1 MSTNNSYRDDER
13 DEEGFIILK
22 PKASRDRT
30 EAPAAAGLKKK
41 TGKKKKPH
49 KKGTHPKKPK
59 LLYWHYDD
67 KCTMGSVLCDKDS
80 VLCDKDK
87 DKDKNYKLFSNE
99 SEIDKYEKGLREKG
113 VKKYKDCELPV
124 GIEHYSDAYLKFRCK
139 VNLDLSD
146 FEQFQKLILA
156 GESTDVRRSVL
167 KIVCVILS
175 SYLIRPMLKLDDILE
190 TYRLDEKEQLRALC
204 VHVSVGENAFYVLKR
219 ICESMIVC
227 TAVDDDDWSKLR
239 VPTVISPDVE
249 QSILE
254 SANLRVRGCKED
266 KWPAPY
272 RDMSV
277 LLDLRTLKAKDI
289 KNFSLLNPWCS
300 CIIYGKKVDLLGYGE
315 RIKGDVLS
323 TVLPDWNAQKVNR
336 LAEAYVATLPA
347 LFNERRNHFIKLWL
361 QSGTYLSHHLERKKG
376 TKMQDAERFKKRVE
390 VTALLS
396 FLKFTKENCAV
407 SDEAMEQF
415 QNYILDILL
424 PGCILLYKDN
434 SVAVSSLSSREVFEE
449 VLKNML
455 VTDNLCRFYS
465 LPDKS
470 KVVWPR
476 KTEQGDSIWGYIK
489 WYDWPEEECKV
500 PCLVLL
506 ENEFKDIVSQLDP
519 QRTGFK
525 DVLSKIRKERPQ
537 YLHSNFIAKTR
548 QTINDKAEQ
557 TPAYRLKISEL
568 PIGEDIKQSL
578 LSMGAK

>member
-1 MSTNNSYRDDER
+1 MSTNNFDRDDER
-13 DEEGFIILK
+13 DEDGFIHLK
-22 PKASRDRT
+22 HKASMDRT

-67 KCTMGSVLCDKDS
+67 KCTRGS

-113 VKKYKDCELPV
+113 VKKYKACELPV

-254 SANLRVRGCKED
+254 SANLRVRGCKEY

-272 RDMSV
+272 RDMSI
-277 LLDLRTLKAKDI
+277 LLDLRKLKAKDI
-289 KNFSLLNPWCS
+289 KNFSSLNPWCS

-315 RIKGDVLS
+315 RIKGSALS
-323 TVLPDWNAQKVNR
+323 TISPDWNAQRVYR
-336 LAEAYVATLPA
+336 LAEAYVATVPA
-347 LFNERRNHFIKLWL
+347 LFNERRNHFIELWL

-376 TKMQDAERFKKRVE
+376 TKMRDAERFKKRVE
-390 VTALLS
+390 VTALLC
-396 FLKFTKENCAV
+396 FLQFIKENCAV
-407 SDEAMEQF
+407 SDETMEQF
-415 QNYILDILL
+415 QNNILDILL
-424 PGCILLYKDN
+424 PGCILLDKDN
-434 SVAVSSLSSREVFEE
+434 SVAVSAQSPIEVFEE
-449 VLKNML
+449 VLKKML
-455 VTDNLCRFYS
+455 VTDNLWRFYP

-476 KTEQGDSIWGYIK
+476 RTEQGDLIWGYIK

-500 PCLVLL
+500 LCLVLL
-506 ENEFKDIVSQLDP
+506 EDEFKDIASQLA
-519 QRTGFK
+519 QQTAFK
-525 DVLSKIRKERPQ
+525 DVLSKIKKERPQ

-548 QTINDKAEQ
+548 QAVSDKAEQ
-557 TPAYRLKISEL
+557 TRAYRLKISEL
-568 PIGEDIKQSL
+568 PVGEDIKQSL
-578 LSMGAK
+578 LSMGEK